1 MFDYTKAPKANNLSD
16 AQFVDLAIKQAKKV
30 GIEPA
35 EELHWLVDQEPGGA
49 WVRVEGWLFV
59 EDE

>member
-1 MFDYTKAPKANNLSD
+1 MFDYTKAPKSNNMND
-16 AQFVDLAIKQAKKV
+16 AQFVDAAIKRCQRI
-30 GIEPA
+30 GMEPVDQ
-35 EELHWLVDQEPGGA
+35 LHWRVDQEPGGA